1 MLTTR
6 EKWTKIIRGRILFC
20 IQNFFINTTF
30 LELYIIGSYIHITD
44 GLFKPWSLHKLFNSF
59 QTILIFIL
67 FNIWIF
73 LIKHTM
79 INKIIISLKLCR
91 KSFLFSCPW
100 WIVIVVVHVQGQYL
114 ITLAFFVGSL
124 LVLIIIIGMLN
135 SKSDNVNLFKQQP
148 TC

>member
-91 KSFLFSCPW
+91 KSFLFSCPL
-100 WIVIVVVHVQGQYL
+100 VNSYCCCTCTRSVFDYPC
-114 ITLAFFVGSL
+114 FFCR
-124 LVLIIIIGMLN
+124 
-135 SKSDNVNLFKQQP
+135 KSSGINYYYRHAKFKVR
-148 TC
+148 